1 MRFTLELMFWCAVA
15 LLAYPYLVYPVLL
28 WLLAQVSPR
37 RTTLAGQPS
46 DLPSLTLVISAY
58 NEAEVIGGK
67 IENSIAIDYPVDRLE
82 VLVVSDASDD
92 ATDGIVRDWQARD
105 PRVRLVRQ
113 EERRGKTSGLNL
125 AMGEARGEV
134 VVFSDANAMYRTDAL
149 RKLVRHFADP
159 EVGYVVGAQLYN
171 AGGNSEATASEGL
184 YWRLELML
192 KRLESRFDSVVG
204 GDGAIYAIRRR
215 LFWPLQPDDIN
226 DFVNP
231 LQIVAEGYRG
241 LFDPEAVCTEDAAEG
256 FAKEFRR
263 KRRIVNRSWRAVRR
277 YGHLLSLKRHTRF
290 LFLLVSHKVIR
301 WFSLPIFA
309 VALTAN
315 LAVVLSAP
323 KPLYL
328 LTLAGLVV
336 VLALALLGH
345 ALDRR
350 GIRMPRLVYLPY
362 YYFLVNLAALL
373 GIWDEARGVRHA
385 VWTHVRSG

>member
-134 VVFSDANAMYRTDAL
+134 VVFSDANAMYRPDAL

-159 EVGYVVGAQLYN
+159 EVGYVVGAQLYHPG
-171 AGGNSEATASEGL
+171 AESEATASEGL

-204 GDGAIYAIRRR
+204 GDGAIYAIRRQ

-231 LQIVAEGYRG
+231 LQIVADGYRG
-241 LFDPEAVCTEDAAEG
+241 VFDPEATCTEDAAEG

-263 KRRIVNRSWRAVRR
+263 KRRIVNRTWRAVRR
-277 YGHLLSLKRHTRF
+277 YGHRLSLTRHTRF
-290 LFLLVSHKVIR
+290 LFLLLSHKVIR

-309 VALTAN
+309 LALMAN
-315 LAVVLSAP
+315 VGIVMLAPS
-323 KPLYL
+323 PLYL
-328 LTLAGLVV
+328 TTLAAMLAGIGLG
-336 VLALALLGH
+336 LLGR

-350 GIRMPRLVYLPY
+350 GLRMPRVVYLPY

>member
-1 MRFTLELMFWCAVA
+1 MGLLFEVVFWSAIF
-15 LLAYPYLVYPVLL
+15 LLVYPYVVYPPLL
-28 WLLAQVSPR
+28 GLLARLNAR
-37 RTTLAGQPS
+37 RAGEAARLNGVPS
-46 DLPSLTLVISAY
+46 VTLVVSAY
-58 NEAEVIGGK
+58 NEADVIDRK
-67 IENSIAIDYPVDRLE
+67 ITNSLAIDYPRNRLE

-92 ATDGIVRDWQARD
+92 GTDDIVQAWQGRDARIQ
-105 PRVRLVRQ
+105 LVRQ
-113 EERRGKTSGLNL
+113 EERLGKTSGLNL
-125 AMGEARGEV
+125 AIGNAHGEV

>member
-1 MRFTLELMFWCAVA
+1 MRFTLEVMFWCAVA
-15 LLAYPYLVYPVLL
+15 LLAYPYLAYPGLL

-37 RTTLAGQPS
+37 RTTPAGQPS
-46 DLPSLTLVISAY
+46 DPPSLTLVISAY
-58 NEAEVIGGK
+58 NESEVIGGK
-67 IENSIAIDYPVDRLE
+67 LANSVALDYPSDRLE

-92 ATDGIVRDWQARD
+92 GTDDIVRDWQARD
-105 PRVRLVRQ
+105 PRVRLLRQ
-113 EERRGKTSGLNL
+113 SERLGKTSGLNL
-125 AMGEARGEV
+125 ALAEAGGEL
-134 VVFSDANAMYRTDAL
+134 VVFSDANAMYRPDAL

-171 AGGNSEATASEGL
+171 AGAESEATASEGL
-184 YWRLELML
+184 YWRLELLL

-215 LFWPLQPDDIN
+215 LFWALQPDDIN

-241 LFDPEAVCTEDAAEG
+241 VFDREATCTEDAAEG

-277 YGHLLSLKRHTRF
+277 YGHRLSPRRQARF
-290 LFLLVSHKVIR
+290 LFLLVSHKLIR

-309 VALTAN
+309 VALAAN
-315 LAVVLSAP
+315 VGIVLLAPS
-323 KPLYL
+323 PLYIA
-328 LTLAGLVV
+328 TLAGLVAGIG
-336 VLALALLGH
+336 LGLLGH

-350 GIRMPRLVYLPY
+350 GARMPRIVYLPY